1 VNIYMNI
8 KTITLSVSML
18 TVGALLAGI
27 VSGTALAYRGDP
39 NVQGPN
45 YTPERHEAMEKAF
58 ESNDYNAWKN
68 LMQGKGRVTQVI
80 NESNFAK
87 FAQVHQ
93 LMEEGKTV
101 EAQAL
106 RQELGLGL
114 KNGSGQGNGQGFGR
128 GMHTNQ

>member
-1 VNIYMNI
+1 MSI

-27 VSGTALAYRGDP
+27 VSGNALAYKGDP

-58 ESNDYNAWKN
+58 ANNDYNGWKQ
-68 LMQGKGRVTQVI
+68 LMEQNTHRGRVMDVI
-80 NESNFAK
+80 NESNFAE
-87 FAQVHQ
+87 FARLHN
-93 LMEEGKTV
+93 ENITPE
-101 EAQAL
+101 EAQTI
-106 RQELGLGL
+106 RQKLGLGL
-114 KNGSGQGNGQGFGR
+114 KNGSGAGRGQGKGC